1 MDDDCS
7 SEDYIKENKSQVWQ
21 GKPLV
26 TVAQVA
32 EYLQVDVSFIY
43 RLVYLKEL
51 PVTKIRPGRSA
62 MRFNPED
69 VEEFLKCRK
78 KMTAR
83 EISQ

>member
-1 MDDDCS
+1 MNDNGYSKD
-7 SEDYIKENKSQVWQ
+7 KTAENKSQVWQ
-21 GKPLV
+21 GKSLV

-32 EYLQVDVSFIY
+32 EYLQVDKSFIY

-51 PVTKIRPGRSA
+51 PVTKIQPGRSA